1 MHIQDKKRKLSDLNL
16 SSKVIIFVYY
26 VVVTKWSVL
35 RALFIHPDNHPSMLP
50 VTAWI
55 FLKKVS

>member
-50 VTAWI
+50 VTA
-55 FLKKVS
+55 